1 MIFQQSIAIPTDN
14 LGRVQCWVWY
24 RLSRL
29 IAVYNV
35 WPLPGIVNV
44 AKDDF
49 KASSHISN
57 DFCWFLMKFVSRDLG
72 RLCSTRTSPFV
83 LYAETAGFAEK
94 TGYIL
99 SRVAENKSPE
109 PAHVAVATYAFTV
122 AQWFA
127 NRLPPEN
134 EWPDQL
140 VEWAEVLGEMF
151 ASPMPTNPWEMT
163 WLDCAATN
171 ANDLR
176 LFLIATGMSVS
187 APVQADSFSKIEEVD
202 PNDEPPDIY
211 GYMAGVIVKGQN
223 INPPCIIESGD
234 VDQCGSQDS
243 YKQWMVRLCSVV
255 DDF

>member
-1 MIFQQSIAIPTDN
+1 MIHQQTIAIPTTN
-14 LGRVQCWVWY
+14 SERVRYWMWY

-49 KASSHISN
+49 KSDSHISN
-57 DFCWFLMKFVSRDLG
+57 DFCWFLIKFMSRDLG

-83 LYAETAGFAEK
+83 QYAEIAGFAEK

-99 SRVAENKSPE
+99 SRVAENENPE
-109 PAHVAVATYAFTV
+109 PAHVAVATYAFTI
-122 AQWFA
+122 AKWFSH
-127 NRLPPEN
+127 RLPPES
-134 EWPDQL
+134 EWPSEL
-140 VEWAEVLGEMF
+140 VEWAEVVGEMF
-151 ASPMPTNPWEMT
+151 GSPMPTNPWEMT

-176 LFLIATGMSVS
+176 LFLCATGICETP
-187 APVQADSFSKIEEVD
+187 AKPNLGIQIEEVD

-211 GYMAGVIVKGQN
+211 GYLAGVVDKGQDITPPLVDKSNGEN
-223 INPPCIIESGD
+223 IRSPVE
-234 VDQCGSQDS
+234 
-243 YKQWMVRLCSVV
+243 QWMVRLCSVV